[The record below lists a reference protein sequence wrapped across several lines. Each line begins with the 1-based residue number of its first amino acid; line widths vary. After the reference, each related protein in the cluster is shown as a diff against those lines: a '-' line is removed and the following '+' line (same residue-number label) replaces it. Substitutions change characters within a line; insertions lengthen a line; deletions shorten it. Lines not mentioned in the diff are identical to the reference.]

1 MAEAINEGLL
11 DKLKTAIK
19 TSKAGAKARAA
30 GDWFREKVKQAGARA
45 KMKAVTPNQLLRRQ
59 PDDNILLGKMFF
71 YKYDPKFAKKL
82 PYWDMYPL
90 VFPFERAPGGFYGLN
105 LHYIPP
111 RDRAVLMD
119 NLNQYASNNKYDQ
132 TTRLELSYR
141 LLKRY
146 GRAVPCVKRYL
157 GDRIVSQTVR
167 IDADEWEIAIFLP
180 VERFQK
186 VRKVKSGKI
195 VGDFINGRTTYIWC
209 R

>member
-19 TSKAGAKARAA
+19 TSTAGAKARAA
-30 GDWFREKVKQAGARA
+30 GDWFREKVRQAGASA

-186 VRKVKSGKI
+186 ASKGEVWKDSRR
-195 VGDFINGRTTYIWC
+195 FY
-209 R
+209 

>member
-19 TSKAGAKARAA
+19 TSTAGAKARAA
-30 GDWFREKVKQAGARA
+30 GDWFREKVRQAGASA

-119 NLNQYASNNKYDQ
+119 NLNQYANNNKYDK

-167 IDADEWEIAIFLP
+167 IDADEWEVAIFLP

-186 VRKVKSGKI
+186 ASKGEVWADSRR
-195 VGDFINGRTTYIWC
+195 FY
-209 R
+209 

>member
-1 MAEAINEGLL
+1 MAELNEGLL

-30 GDWFREKVKQAGARA
+30 GDWFREKVKQATSSAR
-45 KMKAVTPNQLLRRQ
+45 MQAVTPNQLIRRQ
-59 PDDNILLGKMFF
+59 PEDSIALGKMFF
-71 YKYDPKFAKKL
+71 YKYDPKWAKKL

-90 VFPFERAPGGFYGLN
+90 VFPFEKAPGGFYGLN

-111 RDRAVLMD
+111 RDRAILMD
-119 NLNQYASNNKYDQ
+119 SLNKYATNDRYDR
-132 TTRLELSYR
+132 TTRLNLSYQ
-141 LLKRY
+141 LLKRF

-157 GDRIVSQTVR
+157 GDHVVSETVR

-186 VRKVKSGKI
+186 ESA
-195 VGDFINGRTTYIWC
+195 RTVWKDSRRFY
-209 R
+209 

>member
-19 TSKAGAKARAA
+19 TSTAGAKARAA
-30 GDWFREKVKQAGARA
+30 GDWFREKVRQAGASAR
-45 KMKAVTPNQLLRRQ
+45 MKAVTPNQLLRRQ

-186 VRKVKSGKI
+186 ASKGEVWADSRR
-195 VGDFINGRTTYIWC
+195 FY
-209 R
+209 

>member
-19 TSKAGAKARAA
+19 TSTAGAKARAA
-30 GDWFREKVKQAGARA
+30 GDWFREKIKQAGASA
-45 KMKAVTPNQLLRRQ
+45 KMKAVTPNQLLKRQ
-59 PDDNILLGKMFF
+59 PEDNIMLGKMFF
-71 YKYDPKFAKKL
+71 YKYDPKWAKKL

-119 NLNQYASNNKYDQ
+119 SLNQYASNNKYDR

-157 GDRIVSQTVR
+157 GDHVVSQTVR

-186 VRKVKSGKI
+186 ASKGTVWKDSRR
-195 VGDFINGRTTYIWC
+195 FY
-209 R
+209 

>member
-30 GDWFREKVKQAGARA
+30 GDWFREKVKQAGASA

-186 VRKVKSGKI
+186 ASKGEVWADSRR
-195 VGDFINGRTTYIWC
+195 FY
-209 R
+209 

>member
-19 TSKAGAKARAA
+19 TSTAGAKARAA
-30 GDWFREKVKQAGARA
+30 GDWFREKVRQAGASAR
-45 KMKAVTPNQLLRRQ
+45 MKAVTPNQLLRRQ

-71 YKYDPKFAKKL
+71 YNYDPKFAKKL

-186 VRKVKSGKI
+186 ASKGEVWADSRR
-195 VGDFINGRTTYIWC
+195 FY
-209 R
+209 

>member
-30 GDWFREKVKQAGARA
+30 GDWFREKVKQAGASA

-167 IDADEWEIAIFLP
+167 IDADEWEVAIFLP

-186 VRKVKSGKI
+186 ASKGTVWADSRR
-195 VGDFINGRTTYIWC
+195 FY
-209 R
+209 

>member
-30 GDWFREKVKQAGARA
+30 GDWFREKVRQAGASA

-167 IDADEWEIAIFLP
+167 IDADEWEVAIFLP

-186 VRKVKSGKI
+186 ASKGTVWADSRR
-195 VGDFINGRTTYIWC
+195 FY
-209 R
+209 

>member
-19 TSKAGAKARAA
+19 TSTAGAKARAA
-30 GDWFREKVKQAGARA
+30 GDWFREKIKQAGASA
-45 KMKAVTPNQLLRRQ
+45 KMKAVTPNQLLKRQ
-59 PDDNILLGKMFF
+59 PEDNIMLGKMFF
-71 YKYDPKFAKKL
+71 YKYDPKWAKKL

-119 NLNQYASNNKYDQ
+119 SLNQYASNNKYDK

-186 VRKVKSGKI
+186 ASKGTVWKDSRR
-195 VGDFINGRTTYIWC
+195 FY
-209 R
+209 

>member
-1 MAEAINEGLL
+1 MAELREGLL

-19 TSKAGAKARAA
+19 TSTAGAKARAA
-30 GDWFREKVKQAGARA
+30 GDWFREKIKQAGASA
-45 KMKAVTPNQLLRRQ
+45 KMKAVTPNQLLKRQ
-59 PDDNILLGKMFF
+59 PEDNIMLGKMFF
-71 YKYDPKFAKKL
+71 YKYDPKWAKKL

-119 NLNQYASNNKYDQ
+119 SLNQYASNNKYDK

-157 GDRIVSQTVR
+157 GDHVVSQTVR

-186 VRKVKSGKI
+186 ASKGTVWKDSRR
-195 VGDFINGRTTYIWC
+195 FY
-209 R
+209 